1 MRVMYV
7 NKKETVEDGEDR
19 KLENKTLVSIVCLT
33 YNHQTYIRQ
42 ALDSFI
48 MQKTSFRYEIL
59 IHDDASTDGTA
70 DIVREYDRK
79 YPGMFHVVC
88 QNENQ
93 YSQGVEICSEFL
105 YPLAQGTY
113 IALCE
118 GDDYWTDPFKLQKQV
133 DFLQENKDISLCAA
147 RAAVIDAADGKTA
160 GEIRPRRNASFFLTE
175 QVIAGG
181 GGLFATNSMV
191 FRKKDAL
198 GFPDFL
204 KRAPVGDYPLAVYL
218 SLCGRVYYMDE
229 TMSVYRKNVKGSWS
243 ERHGNAELDLPFL
256 KAMET
261 MFQELDQYTEYKYS
275 PVISESMASIR
286 FWVFSK
292 SGCVKKMKEEP
303 YREWYRSCRA
313 SWKARIFLCSCA
325 PGLYR
330 FLAEIKHFI
339 NKSVV

>member
-1 MRVMYV
+1 M
-7 NKKETVEDGEDR
+7 
-19 KLENKTLVSIVCLT
+19 ENPILVSIACLT
-33 YNHQTYIRQ
+33 YNHQAYIRQ

-59 IHDDASTDGTA
+59 VHDDASTDGTA

-79 YPGMFHVVC
+79 YPGMFRVIC

-105 YPLAQGTY
+105 YPLAQGKY

-118 GDDYWTDPFKLQKQV
+118 GDDYWTDPYKLQKQV
-133 DFLQENKDISLCAA
+133 DFLQANMDVSLCTA
-147 RAAVIDAADGKTA
+147 RAKVIDAADGRTA
-160 GEIRPRRNASFFLTE
+160 GQVRPRRGASFFQTE
-175 QVIAGG
+175 QVIARG

-198 GFPDFL
+198 NFPDFL
-204 KRAPVGDYPLAVYL
+204 KRAPVGDYPLAIYL

-243 ERHGNAELDLPFL
+243 ERHRNTESSLTFL
-256 KAMET
+256 RAMET
-261 MFQELDQYTEYKYS
+261 MLQELDQYTGFTYS
-275 PVISESMASIR
+275 PAISESLSAIR

-292 SGCVKKMKEEP
+292 SGCVKELREVP
-303 YREWYRSCRA
+303 YREWYRSWRT
-313 SWKARIFLCSCA
+313 SWKIRIFLCSCT

-330 FLAEIKHFI
+330 FLAGVKHFI
-339 NKSVV
+339 QKRV